1 MTTQRRRLRLLAA
14 PAEPAADRT
23 TKPAAVADD
32 AWQPLV
38 PQTLVDRVIEQ
49 IVSLAANGAILPG
62 DRLVEHE
69 LARRLGVSRVP
80 IREALRVL
88 ESRGVTIKEP
98 YRGMRLVPV
107 TNDWVMALT
116 EARAALETAA
126 AHRAVTLGRHRRP
139 QSRALEEAIAEMDE
153 AARRHDASALAS
165 ADTAFHRALCQLG
178 GNPVI
183 LDLWETLALRTTIA
197 FGLATEGRAMDSIV
211 AEHRELLDCLF
222 TGDRARIAE
231 ALAHH
236 ITHMNRLIDFE
247 AIIAMRR
254 RQRQDASGDH
264 ARAKAARP

>member
-1 MTTQRRRLRLLAA
+1 MTAQGRRLRLLAA
-14 PAEPAADRT
+14 PPEPASDGTR
-23 TKPAAVADD
+23 KAAA
-32 AWQPLV
+32 AAEARWQPIA
-38 PQTLVDRVIEQ
+38 PQTLVDRVIER

-107 TNDWVMALT
+107 SNAWVMALT

-139 QSRALEEAIAEMDE
+139 DTRPLEEAIAEMDD

-183 LDLWETLALRTTIA
+183 LDLWETLALRTTIV
-197 FGLATEGRAMDSIV
+197 FGLATEGRAMEAIV
-211 AEHRELLDCLF
+211 AEHRELLDCLSL
-222 TGDRARIAE
+222 GDRTRIAE

-236 ITHMNRLIDFE
+236 ITHMNSTIDFE
-247 AIIAMRR
+247 AIIAARR
-254 RQRQDASGDH
+254 RQRREAGRDQ
-264 ARAKAARP
+264 ARAEEGTP

>member
-1 MTTQRRRLRLLAA
+1 MTAHRRRLRLLAA
-14 PAEPAADRT
+14 PP
-23 TKPAAVADD
+23 KPAVDATTEPVPHADE

-49 IVSLAANGAILPG
+49 IVSLAANGALLPG

-88 ESRGVTIKEP
+88 ESRGVAIKEP

-107 TNDWVMALT
+107 SNAWVMALT

-126 AHRAVTLGRHRRP
+126 AHRAVAHGRHRRP
-139 QSRALEEAIAEMDE
+139 QTRALEEAIAEMDD

-197 FGLATEGRAMDSIV
+197 FGLATEGRAMEAIV
-211 AEHRELLDCLF
+211 AEHRDLLECLF

-236 ITHMNRLIDFE
+236 ITHMNSTIDFE
-247 AIIAMRR
+247 AIIAARR
-254 RQRQDASGDH
+254 RQRRGAGNDH
-264 ARAKAARP
+264 ARAEEKTP